1 MYIISENMQK
11 LETEQCTNIDELKN
25 KVQIVHALTDEDL
38 IRSLKAA
45 FSYAEKFMSRKL
57 QRHTI
62 QVQVHLPAYTDGT
75 MYMRW
80 GNCVLEYI
88 TVSTENGTERLEYIK
103 DYKVQRNK
111 IKIEPA
117 QCDRVITVQ
126 YSCGFS
132 TARGQHQ
139 IPDEVIQGILMFAGA
154 LHQTKTDLT
163 SESLKRAAICSE
175 NLLTPYRLRM

>member
-25 KVQIVHALTDEDL
+25 KVQIVHTLTDEDL

-45 FSYAEKFMSRKL
+45 FSYAEKYLARKL

-62 QVQVHLPAYTDGT
+62 QTCVLLPANTKGQ

-80 GNCVLEYI
+80 GNCELEYI
-88 TVSTENGTERLEYIK
+88 TVGGERLEHIK
-103 DYKVQRNK
+103 DYRVQRNK
-111 IKIEPA
+111 LQIEPVPYE
-117 QCDRVITVQ
+117 RELVIQ

-132 TARGQHQ
+132 TARGKNQ
-139 IPDEVIQGILMFAGA
+139 IPDEVIQGILMFAGT
-154 LHQTKTDLT
+154 LHQTRTDAI
-163 SESLKRAAICSE
+163 SEPLKRAVICSE
-175 NLLTPYRLRM
+175 NLLRPYRLRG

>member
-1 MYIISENMQK
+1 MYIISESIQK

-45 FSYAEKFMSRKL
+45 FSYAEKFMQRKL

-88 TVSTENGTERLEYIK
+88 TVGSERLEHIK

-111 IKIEPA
+111 IQIEPA
-117 QCDRVITVQ
+117 QCDRVITIQ

>member
-1 MYIISENMQK
+1 MYIISENIQK

-80 GNCVLEYI
+80 GNCELEYI
-88 TVSTENGTERLEYIK
+88 TVSGERLAHIK

-111 IKIEPA
+111 LQIEPA
-117 QCDRVITVQ
+117 SYDRELVIQ